1 MNIRLTFPALILVAF
16 LSSVELTAQ
25 TSQTTKKKTATQAES
40 QTRDRRTEEKKPAT
54 AVTAAPASAVE
65 PAAEPPKTP
74 APSPTPVQPVPAPK
88 PGPKMEPLPA
98 QNDAPETP
106 SDPVTALR
114 EQITAATGAESIR
127 LQLKLVEELLAT
139 NKKAEAL
146 SELHLIT
153 STDAFDPQSFYNAGN
168 SLARLDDNNGAVE
181 AYRKAIDQRKGNYS
195 RALNNLGVVLLR
207 IGRWDESYDAL
218 LSALKLESFRYSEAS
233 YNLGRLYA
241 ARGQSDL
248 AVREWRRT
256 LAIDP
261 HHTAA
266 ADALAHVRTE
276 DRVVVQ
282 PDRVAKVRS
291 EKPASIKSP
300 TRPDYSAKPMVLDA
314 TSFELLQ
321 RARSFNEKGNAQ
333 ASVDSY
339 KRLLSREGGYFPPA
353 NLELSFALITLKR
366 YDEASSNLQ
375 LVANR
380 DGSRYPISYFHLARV
395 YEAQGDLKQAE
406 IFFSRAAS
414 AFGTANSQ
422 FLLDV
427 SRVREKQ
434 GDFKGALEAMERYLS
449 VMQQQGQ
456 EPSWSAERL
465 TALRQKIDTAA
476 KP

>member
-1 MNIRLTFPALILVAF
+1 
-16 LSSVELTAQ
+16 
-25 TSQTTKKKTATQAES
+25 
-40 QTRDRRTEEKKPAT
+40 
-54 AVTAAPASAVE
+54 
-65 PAAEPPKTP
+65 
-74 APSPTPVQPVPAPK
+74 
-88 PGPKMEPLPA
+88 
-98 QNDAPETP
+98 
-106 SDPVTALR
+106 
-114 EQITAATGAESIR
+114 
-127 LQLKLVEELLAT
+127 
-139 NKKAEAL
+139 
-146 SELHLIT
+146 
-153 STDAFDPQSFYNAGN
+153 
-168 SLARLDDNNGAVE
+168 
-181 AYRKAIDQRKGNYS
+181 
-195 RALNNLGVVLLR
+195 
-207 IGRWDESYDAL
+207 
-218 LSALKLESFRYSEAS
+218 
-233 YNLGRLYA
+233 
-241 ARGQSDL
+241 
-248 AVREWRRT
+248 
-256 LAIDP
+256 
-261 HHTAA
+261 
-266 ADALAHVRTE
+266 
-276 DRVVVQ
+276 
-282 PDRVAKVRS
+282 
-291 EKPASIKSP
+291 
-300 TRPDYSAKPMVLDA
+300 MVLDA

>member
-25 TSQTTKKKTATQAES
+25 TSQTTKKKTATQTES
-40 QTRDRRTEEKKPAT
+40 QTRGRRTEEKKPAT
-54 AVTAAPASAVE
+54 AVTEAPASAVE

-146 SELHLIT
+146 SELRLVT
-153 STDAFDPQSFYNAGN
+153 ATDAFDPQSFYNAGN

-321 RARSFNEKGNAQ
+321 RARSFNEKGNTQ
-333 ASVDSY
+333 DSVDSY

>member
-1 MNIRLTFPALILVAF
+1 MNIGLTFPALILVAAF
-16 LSSVELTAQ
+16 SSVELTAQ
-25 TSQTTKKKTATQAES
+25 TNTTPKRKNATQTES
-40 QTRDRRTEEKKPAT
+40 QTRERRTEEKKPA
-54 AVTAAPASAVE
+54 APVTEAPAAVE
-65 PAAEPPKTP
+65 SKAETP
-74 APSPTPVQPVPAPK
+74 TTAAPSPTPVQQVQAPK
-88 PGPKMEPLPA
+88 PEPKTESLPA
-98 QNDAPETP
+98 QTP
-106 SDPVTALR
+106 TDPIALLR
-114 EQITAATGAESIR
+114 DQIKAASGVELIR
-127 LQLKLVEELLAT
+127 LQLKLVDELLAA

-146 SELHLIT
+146 SELRLVT
-153 STDAFDPQSFYNAGN
+153 ATDAFDPQSFYNAGN
-168 SLARLDDNNGAVE
+168 SLARLDDNNGAIE

-218 LSALKLESFRYSEAS
+218 LSALKLESFRYPEAS

-248 AVREWRRT
+248 AVREWHRV
-256 LAIDP
+256 LKIDP

-266 ADALAHVRTE
+266 ADALARVGTE
-276 DRVVVQ
+276 ERVVVQ
-282 PDRVAKVRS
+282 PDRVAKVPS

-300 TRPDYSAKPMVLDA
+300 ARSDYSPKPLVLDA

-321 RARSFNEKGNAQ
+321 RARSFNEKGNTQ
-333 ASVDSY
+333 DSVESY
-339 KRLLSREGGYFPPA
+339 KQLLARESGYFPPA
-353 NLELSFALITLKR
+353 NLELSFALISLTR
-366 YDEASSNLQ
+366 YDEASSNLL

-395 YEAQGDLKQAE
+395 YELQGDLKQAE
-406 IFFSRAAS
+406 VFFSRAAS

-449 VMQQQGQ
+449 AMQQQGQ

-465 TALRQKIDTAA
+465 TALRQKIDSAA

>member
-1 MNIRLTFPALILVAF
+1 MNIRLTIPALILVAVF
-16 LSSVELTAQ
+16 SSVELTAQ
-25 TSQTTKKKTATQAES
+25 TNTTPKKKTATQTES
-40 QTRDRRTEEKKPAT
+40 QTRERRTEEKKPAAPVTEAPT
-54 AVTAAPASAVE
+54 AVESKAETPTTAAPSPIQDQPVQAPKPE
-65 PAAEPPKTP
+65 PKTESLPAQSNAPKTP
-74 APSPTPVQPVPAPK
+74 T
-88 PGPKMEPLPA
+88 
-98 QNDAPETP
+98 
-106 SDPVTALR
+106 DPVTVLR
-114 EQITAATGAESIR
+114 DQIKAASGVELIR
-127 LQLKLVEELLAT
+127 LQLKLVEELIAT

-146 SELHLIT
+146 SELRLVT
-153 STDAFDPQSFYNAGN
+153 ATDAFDPQSFYNAGN
-168 SLARLDDNNGAVE
+168 SLARLDDNNGAIE

-218 LSALKLESFRYSEAS
+218 LSALKLESFRYPEAS

-248 AVREWRRT
+248 AVREWHRV
-256 LAIDP
+256 LKIDP

-266 ADALAHVRTE
+266 ADALARVGTE
-276 DRVVVQ
+276 ERVVVQ
-282 PDRVAKVRS
+282 PDRVAKVPS

-300 TRPDYSAKPMVLDA
+300 ARSDYSPKPLVLDA

-321 RARSFNEKGNAQ
+321 RARSFNEKGNTQ
-333 ASVDSY
+333 DSVESY
-339 KRLLSREGGYFPPA
+339 KQLLARESGYFPPA
-353 NLELSFALITLKR
+353 NLELSFALISLKR

-380 DGSRYPISYFHLARV
+380 DGTRYPISYFHLARV
-395 YEAQGDLKQAE
+395 YELQGDLKQAE
-406 IFFSRAAS
+406 VFFSRAAS
-414 AFGTANSQ
+414 AFGTTNSQ

-449 VMQQQGQ
+449 AMQQQGQ

-465 TALRQKIDTAA
+465 TALRQKIDSAA